1 MKARTVVLCCLAVVI
16 ILSLNSEPNWAKTKS
31 SDGMKIGVLKI
42 RKIFEECKKNEQYK
56 ELMTI
61 EQEKAI
67 AELEKLR
74 AELDAEKAGLRTVKV
89 GSSEHMALMKQLLTK
104 QANFKA
110 QQEFHQQ
117 QMAIKEQQ
125 WIELLYR
132 DVVRITSEVAE
143 ERGLELVLEGSEPEL
158 SDTTAESL
166 VMSIRTH
173 KLLYSGGCEDITDEV
188 MSRLDAGK

>member
-1 MKARTVVLCCLAVVI
+1 MKARTVVLCCLAAVI
-16 ILSLNSEPNWAKTKS
+16 ILSLNSQPNWAKSKS
-31 SDGMKIGVLKI
+31 SDGLSIGVLKI
-42 RKIFEECKKNEQYK
+42 RKIFEQCKKNEEYK
-56 ELMTI
+56 QMMTA
-61 EQEKAI
+61 EQEKAV

-89 GSSEHMALMKQLLTK
+89 GSTEHMALMKQLLTK
-104 QANFKA
+104 QANYEA
-110 QQEFHQQ
+110 QQQFHQQ

-132 DVVRITSEVAE
+132 DVVRITAAVAE
-143 ERGLELVLEGSEPEL
+143 EKGLDLVLEGSEPEL

-188 MSRLDAGK
+188 MARLDAGK